1 MTTNHKK
8 TINLALQGGGAH
20 GAFTWGVLDRLL
32 EDDRLIIEGI
42 SGTSAGAMNAA
53 ALAQG
58 YMVGGAAGAR
68 AALDKFWMRLS
79 EFSVFGPV
87 QPGLIDRLMGNFNLD
102 TSPSYLMF
110 DAVQRMFSPY
120 QLNPLNWDPLRTILE
135 EEIDIEAIRKNSHI
149 KLFVSA
155 TNVRTGKIRVF
166 ENPEISIDTLLASA
180 CLPLVF
186 QAIEI
191 DGDPYWDG
199 GYMGNPALF
208 PLIYGCKSPDLLL
221 VEINPIERD
230 GVPKTTTEILNR
242 LNEITFNSSLMREM
256 RAIAFVQKLIED
268 NALTGPGSSQM
279 KKMHIHMITAEKVVS
294 DLGASS
300 KMNADLRF
308 LTYLKE
314 FGRES
319 AGRWLD
325 ENFSHIGHKSTVD
338 IRERFL

>member
-1 MTTNHKK
+1 MTTKRK

-32 EDDRLIIEGI
+32 EDDRLAIEGI

-58 YMVGGAAGAR
+58 YMAGGAAGAR

-79 EFSVFGPV
+79 EFSIFGPV
-87 QPGLIDRLMGNFNLD
+87 QPGVIDRIMGNFNLD
-102 TSPSYLMF
+102 NSPSYLLF
-110 DAVQRMFSPY
+110 DAIQRMFSPY
-120 QLNPLNWDPLRTILE
+120 QLNPLNFDPLRTILR
-135 EEIDIEAIRKNSHI
+135 EEIDIEALRASSQI

-166 ENPEISIDTLLASA
+166 ENQDLSIDALLASA

-208 PLIYGCKSPDLLL
+208 PLIYGCKSQDLLL
-221 VEINPIERD
+221 IEINPIERD

-256 RAIAFVQKLIED
+256 RAIAFVQKLIDE
-268 NALTGPGSSQM
+268 NAVSGSEGDRM
-279 KKMHIHMITAEKVVS
+279 KKMHVHMISAEKLVG

-314 FGRES
+314 FGRDS
-319 AGRWLD
+319 AGKWLD
-325 ENFSHIGHKSTVD
+325 ENFAHIGHKSTVD
-338 IRERFL
+338 IRARFL